1 MDKKM
6 RSSLF
11 IFTPLLLVTSLLVG
25 CTIKPISKSNVNNT
39 NKELMPSAQYDYDKQ
54 LKQCIAESDYLA
66 KKNKAKY
73 GPTNDALI
81 QILSGVKSYSSQ
93 LSQIDE
99 KNKEIIT
106 SLYVYQV
113 NDLCN
118 SISQYYLA
126 EVKKELDSIVDKIK
140 SN

>member
-6 RSSLF
+6 RNCLF
-11 IFTPLLLVTSLLVG
+11 IFTPLVLAMSLLVG
-25 CTIKPISKSNVNNT
+25 CTVKPMNKANT
-39 NKELMPSAQYDYDKQ
+39 NPNKDLMPSAQYDYDKQ

-66 KKNKAKY
+66 KKDKSKY
-73 GPTNDALI
+73 GQTNDALI

-106 SLYVYQV
+106 SMYVYQV

-118 SISQYYLA
+118 SISQLYLA
-126 EVKKELDSIVDKIK
+126 EVKKELDKIVDKIK